1 MNITL
6 TGRNIEITQALKN
19 NVEEKLSKYEKY
31 FKSDIEVQATMGV
44 QKTRQIFELTI
55 PLKDDVVIRV
65 EESSEDMYTSID
77 LAVDKLAR
85 QIQKHKTKLEKRYR
99 SHDTI
104 RFDQIPLKSN
114 PQEVEQE
121 HVVVKAKK
129 FPIKPMDSEEA
140 ILQMEML
147 GHNFFVFKNSE
158 SDEVNVVYQRKDGKY
173 GLIEPVE

>member
-1 MNITL
+1 MNIIVS
-6 TGRNIEITQALKN
+6 GRNIEVTEALKRS
-19 NVEEKLSKYEKY
+19 VDEKLSKYEKY
-31 FKSDIEVQATMGV
+31 FKSDIEVHATLSV
-44 QKTRQIFELTI
+44 QKNRQIFEVTI
-55 PLKDDVVIRV
+55 PLKDDVIIRV
-65 EESSEDMYTSID
+65 EEASEDMYASID

-104 RFDQIPLKSN
+104 RFEQIPINAGL
-114 PQEVEQE
+114 QEIE
-121 HVVVKAKK
+121 HTVVKTKK
-129 FPIKPMDSEEA
+129 FPIKPMDAEEA